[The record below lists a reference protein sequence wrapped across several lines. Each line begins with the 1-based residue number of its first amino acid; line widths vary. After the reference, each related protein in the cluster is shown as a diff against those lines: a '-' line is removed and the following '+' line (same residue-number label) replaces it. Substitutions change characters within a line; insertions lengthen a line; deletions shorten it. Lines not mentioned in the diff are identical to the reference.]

1 MCRSTISSHAR
12 RQVGRAVTNIEAHP
26 PSAAQP
32 HHQWLN
38 WSPAGAPARQLREVL
53 RDLANAR
60 GIGGIYLIWSEL
72 GAARHWLFV
81 GEASDIGTRLPHH
94 QSDVDRAGQAT
105 AQLYVAW
112 APVAAVNRAGV
123 LRYLVEILAPQ
134 GADPLSAARPMPVNL
149 PQ

>member
-1 MCRSTISSHAR
+1 MT
-12 RQVGRAVTNIEAHP
+12 TIEAHP

-38 WSPAGAPARQLREVL
+38 WSPAGVPARQLREVL

-72 GAARHWLFV
+72 GSTRHWMFV
-81 GEASDIGTRLPHH
+81 GESGDVGARLLRH
-94 QSDVDRAGQAT
+94 QSDVDRVGHAA
-105 AQLYVAW
+105 AQLLVAW

-123 LRYLVEILAPQ
+123 LRYLVEILTPRT
-134 GADPLSAARPMPVNL
+134 ADPLSAARSMPVNL